1 MVSELGD
8 RLKEGCQIGQS
19 GLCMPKNASLGA
31 QLAELVKQLKTA
43 WPIWLLVADAALYIS
58 ILQDVPNR
66 LHVEWF
72 YGLWLWAQ
80 KLNSGRDN
88 CL

>member
-19 GLCMPKNASLGA
+19 GLCMPQNASLGA

-43 WPIWLLVADAALYIS
+43 WPIWLLADAALYIS
-58 ILQDVPNR
+58 NLARCPEPFACGMV
-66 LHVEWF
+66 
-72 YGLWLWAQ
+72 LWVVALGTEA
-80 KLNSGRDN
+80 
-88 CL
+88 